1 MTDEFRFCCLA
12 PGVARCRPLPDEFS
26 SCKDLMSNYVLR
38 VAIWVLG
45 VVALLGN
52 TLVII
57 WRLRDSRDSKVRAC
71 VRGVRV

>member
-1 MTDEFRFCCLA
+1 MCE
-12 PGVARCRPLPDEFS
+12 GNV
-26 SCKDLMSNYVLR
+26 N

-71 VRGVRV
+71 VRGVRAGGCVCYGGVLVCGGFLVCVCGV